1 VLSKTALTF
10 LTLDVRSS
18 QPNNPTFVN
27 LDFTNESLA
36 TVSATNPTFEHL
48 TSSFVEFVCWVQV
61 PLANLPSGAALTQ
74 AFQTTRKGI
83 VWAGPAT
90 KIQDGNA
97 PGDNTGEVTLIGLVE
112 TLEGTSANNFGERKY
127 NFNMSNDGFPVP
139 TTFFVLPRRHIS
151 N

>member
-1 VLSKTALTF
+1 M
-10 LTLDVRSS
+10 
-18 QPNNPTFVN
+18 
-27 LDFTNESLA
+27 
-36 TVSATNPTFEHL
+36 
-48 TSSFVEFVCWVQV
+48 
-61 PLANLPSGAALTQ
+61 TQ

-127 NFNMSNDGFPVP
+127 NFNMSTDGFPVATAFLP
-139 TTFFVLPRRHIS
+139 LPRRPPAGP
-151 N
+151 